1 MKLKTKNILLVA
13 IALIATLLI
22 SINIFNI
29 YDNYKNTTYL
39 ADYIKEK
46 NNNNNIFQGNV
57 TSNYVLFNNLTWRII
72 KINNDST
79 ITMILDD
86 YINVLPQNDTK
97 KTFETLYNNLDK
109 KVLVKNKICLNNIE
123 DDNNIK
129 CNILKNE
136 EYINLLSAYD
146 YFNSFKNEES
156 FITKKDEKI
165 WLNNENT
172 IAINNK
178 ISNVDNTNPY
188 EIRPVITINNNI
200 LYTEG
205 DGTITNPYKIGVST
219 LSLGSKVS
227 KDNNKYIVIDATNN
241 YKLLSEK
248 VIENIIYDE
257 VNDYLNNLINYK
269 NIIEKIYIPSLNDIK
284 LDNTYTDYYLQDK
297 INNFNIAY
305 GKEITYID
313 KSKKHNTRYIIEVSK
328 KNITE
333 FKYEN

>member
-13 IALIATLLI
+13 IAIIATLLI

-129 CNILKNE
+129 CNVLKNE

-227 KDNNKYIVIDATNN
+227 KDNDKYIVIDATNN

-248 VIENIIYDE
+248 VIENITYDE
-257 VNDYLNNLINYK
+257 VNEYLNNLIN
-269 NIIEKIYIPSLNDIK
+269 
-284 LDNTYTDYYLQDK
+284 
-297 INNFNIAY
+297 
-305 GKEITYID
+305 
-313 KSKKHNTRYIIEVSK
+313 
-328 KNITE
+328 
-333 FKYEN
+333 

>member
-123 DDNNIK
+123 DDNNIQ
-129 CNILKNE
+129 CNVLKNE

-156 FITKKDEKI
+156 FIIKKDEKI

-178 ISNVDNTNPY
+178 ISNVDNTN
-188 EIRPVITINNNI
+188 
-200 LYTEG
+200 LM
-205 DGTITNPYKIGVST
+205 K
-219 LSLGSKVS
+219 
-227 KDNNKYIVIDATNN
+227 
-241 YKLLSEK
+241 
-248 VIENIIYDE
+248 
-257 VNDYLNNLINYK
+257 
-269 NIIEKIYIPSLNDIK
+269 
-284 LDNTYTDYYLQDK
+284 
-297 INNFNIAY
+297 
-305 GKEITYID
+305 
-313 KSKKHNTRYIIEVSK
+313 
-328 KNITE
+328 
-333 FKYEN
+333 

>member
-13 IALIATLLI
+13 IAIIATLLI
-22 SINIFNI
+22 SINVFNI
-29 YDNYKNTTYL
+29 YDDYKNTTYL
-39 ADYIKEK
+39 ANYILE
-46 NNNNNIFQGNV
+46 NNNNNYTFRGNI
-57 TSNYVLFNNLTWRII
+57 TNNYVLFNNLTWRII
-72 KINNDST
+72 KINSDST

-97 KTFETLYNNLDK
+97 KTFETLYNNLDN

-123 DDNNIK
+123 ENNNIK
-129 CNILKNE
+129 CNVLKND
-136 EYINLLSAYD
+136 EYINLLSIYD
-146 YFNSFKNEES
+146 YFNSFENDES
-156 FITKKDEKI
+156 FITKKDEKM

-172 IAINNK
+172 IAINNN
-178 ISNVDNTNPY
+178 ISNVDNKNHY

-205 DGTITNPYKIGVST
+205 DGSLNNPYKIGSST
-219 LSLGSKVS
+219 LSLGSKIK
-227 KDNNKYIVIDATNN
+227 KDNDEYIIIDTTNN

-248 VIENIIYDE
+248 VIKDLTYDE
-257 VNDYLNNLINYK
+257 VNDYLNNYISYK
-269 NIIEKIYIPSLNDIK
+269 NIIDKIYIPSLNDLK

-297 INNFNIAY
+297 INNFNITY

-313 KSKKHNTRYIIEVSK
+313 NNKKHNTRYIIEVSK

-333 FKYEN
+333 FTYEN

>member
-1 MKLKTKNILLVA
+1 
-13 IALIATLLI
+13 
-22 SINIFNI
+22 
-29 YDNYKNTTYL
+29 
-39 ADYIKEK
+39 
-46 NNNNNIFQGNV
+46 
-57 TSNYVLFNNLTWRII
+57 
-72 KINNDST
+72 
-79 ITMILDD
+79 MILDD

-129 CNILKNE
+129 CNVFKNE

-178 ISNVDNTNPY
+178 ISNVDNANPY

-200 LYTEG
+200 LYTKG

-227 KDNNKYIVIDATNN
+227 KDNDKYIVIDATNN

-248 VIENIIYDE
+248 VIENITYDE